1 MSKRF
6 PSLTETTVL
15 SIPTVDSQRIHDELQ
30 QLRERLTQMSRQIE
44 LDPAFTSI
52 TVFNKGV
59 QRHIQIADIM
69 MIRSESN
76 YSRFY
81 LTDEPE
87 ILSCRTLKYW
97 YGEITHPDIKRTHA
111 SYMINIKHIV
121 EVDKKQSTIL
131 LKNGYMAKVS
141 RRYKAF
147 F

>member
-15 SIPTVDSQRIHDELQ
+15 STPTVDSQRIHDELQ

-87 ILSCRTLKYW
+87 I
-97 YGEITHPDIKRTHA
+97 E
-111 SYMINIKHIV
+111 
-121 EVDKKQSTIL
+121 L
-131 LKNGYMAKVS
+131 L
-141 RRYKAF
+141 RL
-147 F
+147 